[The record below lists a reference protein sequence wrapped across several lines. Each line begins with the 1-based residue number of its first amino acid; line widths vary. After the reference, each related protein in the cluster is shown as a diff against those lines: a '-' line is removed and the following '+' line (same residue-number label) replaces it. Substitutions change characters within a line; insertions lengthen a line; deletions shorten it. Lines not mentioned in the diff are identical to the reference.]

1 MKWIK
6 NTFEIPH
13 ATSKAI
19 VSMEGIRGFAVF
31 LVFLVHYV
39 TLVEPWLSEHSI
51 TQTIS
56 SHIRAI
62 GNIGVDLFFV
72 LSGYL
77 IYGTLIRKKQEF
89 SRYLFRRIQRIYP
102 PFTAVFIIYL
112 ALSAVFPSESKIPE
126 GWDGVI
132 FVLQNFLLLPG
143 LFDIQTMI
151 TVTWSLS
158 YEFFYY
164 LIIPLFIGLLKLRTW
179 RFEHRTILFACAS
192 VLLFAYFAV
201 YGGHIRLMMFI
212 AGILLFEVTEN
223 RSFKSI
229 PQIGLPAL
237 ALAIASVVLF
247 DLFDANGWW
256 KFAVLFVLFFVF
268 CLDCFASNGLANKAF
283 RFTPMRWLGNMSYS
297 YYLIHGLALKFI
309 FMVMP
314 FALPASNADD
324 WLFWA
329 ALPAVFALT
338 LIPAAVLFVYVEKPF
353 SLGLKQRDTIP
364 PALTDNP
371 PANAATN

>member
-1 MKWIK
+1 
-6 NTFEIPH
+6 
-13 ATSKAI
+13 
-19 VSMEGIRGFAVF
+19 MEGIRGFAVF